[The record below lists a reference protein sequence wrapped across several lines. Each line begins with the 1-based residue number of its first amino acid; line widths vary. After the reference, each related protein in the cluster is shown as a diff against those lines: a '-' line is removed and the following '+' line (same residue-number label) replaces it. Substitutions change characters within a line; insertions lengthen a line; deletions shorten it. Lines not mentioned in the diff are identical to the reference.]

1 MAGSARLAGRT
12 AVVTGAGSGI
22 GLEIAGLFAAEGAS
36 VICIDRS
43 SDAAEE
49 AARSICS
56 TGAVARA
63 LVADVSDSSEVTAT
77 CNRIVR
83 EFSAVD
89 VLVNNAG
96 GGGAGSV
103 ATVSTEDWRK
113 AIDVN
118 LGGAFYL
125 SKALWPVFVGQRRGV
140 ILNCGSIM
148 GLMGDMNSVAYCS
161 AKAALVGMT
170 RCLAADGAAHGIR
183 ANCVCPGF
191 VDTPAMRAVAADPAV
206 RRTIADFERS
216 IPLGR
221 MASAREVALAFLFL
235 ASDEASYITGT
246 TLVVDGG
253 ATLGYQGS
261 DLSAAGA
268 GPARG

>member
-1 MAGSARLAGRT
+1 MAGSTRLAGRT

-22 GLEIAGLFAAEGAS
+22 GREIAILFAAEGAA
-36 VICIDRS
+36 VICIDRAG
-43 SDAAEE
+43 DAAED

-63 LVADVSDSSEVTAT
+63 LVADVSDPSDVAAAGARILRECSS
-77 CNRIVR
+77 
-83 EFSAVD
+83 VD

-96 GGGAGSV
+96 GGGGGSI
-103 ATVSTEDWRK
+103 ASVSIDGWRE
-113 AIDVN
+113 AVDLN

-125 SKALWPVFVGQRRGV
+125 SKALWPAFARQRRGV
-140 ILNCGSIM
+140 IVNNGSIM
-148 GLMGDMNSVAYCS
+148 GLAGDMNSIAYCS

-170 RCLAADGAAHGIR
+170 RCLAADGAAYGIR

-206 RRTIADFERS
+206 GRTVADFERS

-221 MASAREVALAFLFL
+221 MASAREIAFAFLFL
-235 ASDEASYITGT
+235 ASDEASYVTGA

-253 ATLGYQGS
+253 AMLGYQGS

-268 GPARG
+268 AG

>member
-1 MAGSARLAGRT
+1 MAGSARLADRT

-22 GLEIAGLFAAEGAS
+22 GLEIAKLFAAEGAS
-36 VICIDRS
+36 VICVDRA
-43 SDAAEE
+43 SDAAAE
-49 AARSICS
+49 AAHLICS

-63 LVADVSDSSEVTAT
+63 LVADVSDPSEVAAA
-77 CNRIVR
+77 CARIVR
-83 EFSAVD
+83 DCDSVD

-103 ATVSTEDWRK
+103 ESVSIDDWRK

-118 LGGAFYL
+118 LAGAFYL
-125 SKALWPVFVGQRRGV
+125 SKALWPVFAGQRRGV
-140 ILNCGSIM
+140 IVNNGSIM
-148 GLMGDMNSVAYCS
+148 GLMGDMNSIAYCS

-170 RCLAADGAAHGIR
+170 RCLAADGAAYGIR

-191 VDTPAMRAVAADPAV
+191 VDTPAMRAVAADPSAG
-206 RRTIADFERS
+206 RTIADFERS

-221 MASAREVALAFLFL
+221 MASTREVALAFLFL

-253 ATLGYQGS
+253 ATLGYLGS

-268 GPARG
+268 GLAAG

>member
-22 GLEIAGLFAAEGAS
+22 GLEIARLFAAEGAS
-36 VICIDRS
+36 VVCLDRVR
-43 SDAAEE
+43 DAVEE
-49 AARSICS
+49 AARSICA
-56 TGAVARA
+56 TGAVAQA
-63 LVADVSDSSEVTAT
+63 LVADVSDPAAVAAASA
-77 CNRIVR
+77 RIVR
-83 EFSAVD
+83 DCGSVD

-96 GGGAGSV
+96 GGGAGSIV
-103 ATVSTEDWRK
+103 AVSVDGWRE

-125 SKALWPVFVGQRRGV
+125 AKALWPVFASQRRGV
-140 ILNCGSIM
+140 IVNNGSIM
-148 GLMGDMNSVAYCS
+148 GLMGDMNSIAYCS

-170 RCLAADGAAHGIR
+170 KCLAADGAAYGIR

-191 VDTPAMRAVAADPAV
+191 VDTPAMRAVAADPSV
-206 RRTIADFERS
+206 GRTVADFERS

-221 MASAREVALAFLFL
+221 MASTREVAHAFLFL
-235 ASDEASYITGT
+235 ASDEASYITGA

-261 DLSAAGA
+261 DLSAVAAAG
-268 GPARG
+268 